1 MPPSP
6 PNSVTGLARTFD
18 GIVHRPRSSHRP
30 SSASLSAAAASPCPL
45 DTSAPRPSA
54 SLLARPPA
62 AGRPPAPRPTPFN
75 WDLGALPTTTSRH
88 YIPYVSIY
96 ATRQLATPEEVLFS
110 CSPQIAVLRSQRRR
124 PTAVRLV
131 CSDSVRPF
139 PKQRRCLSSLVILLG
154 LLPFGRAVKRTE
166 EMSTFDSDCQA
177 AERFLHI

>member
-30 SSASLSAAAASPCPL
+30 ASASLSAAAASPCPL

-88 YIPYVSIY
+88 YIPYVLS
-96 ATRQLATPEEVLFS
+96 TQLANSQPQKRSYSAAPPKSLFCAAS
-110 CSPQIAVLRSQRRR
+110 VVDRR
-124 PTAVRLV
+124 LYGW
-131 CSDSVRPF
+131 SVVIPCGPF
-139 PKQRRCLSSLVILLG
+139 PSSAG
-154 LLPFGRAVKRTE
+154 ASR
-166 EMSTFDSDCQA
+166 
-177 AERFLHI
+177 H

>member
-1 MPPSP
+1 MLTHEGEASARETSGCRSTSP
-6 PNSVTGLARTFD
+6 CRRSIHSVSRATLLGDDAVGWGAKGHISWGTREN
-18 GIVHRPRSSHRP
+18 RPK
-30 SSASLSAAAASPCPL
+30 SASARFELGGQISQSPI
-45 DTSAPRPSA
+45 A
-54 SLLARPPA
+54 
-62 AGRPPAPRPTPFN
+62 
-75 WDLGALPTTTSRH
+75 
-88 YIPYVSIY
+88 V
-96 ATRQLATPEEVLFS
+96 EEVLFS
-110 CSPQIAVLRSQRRR
+110 CSPQIAVLRSQRRRRR